1 MHSQMRPRGLTQA
14 DIEKIANFDWD
25 DSKDQENDEEDQE
38 GAVNFEIIIEETLQ
52 SLIDGGENVEAGIIQ
67 EMIRK
72 SGDENGNDEDIIQEA
87 LEKIVLQSLAWYYIR
102 HCFRLSVQYCR
113 ESKF

>member
-1 MHSQMRPRGLTQA
+1 MRPRGLTQA

-25 DSKDQENDEEDQE
+25 DSEDEENDEEDQE

-52 SLIDGGENVEAGIIQ
+52 SVIDSGENVEAGIIE

-72 SGDENGNDEDIIQEA
+72 SGDEDEKDEVII
-87 LEKIVLQSLAWYYIR
+87 
-102 HCFRLSVQYCR
+102 
-113 ESKF
+113 